1 MESISSFH
9 NFTSPANTKCSKGSY
24 NKTPLSRRYGIHSY
38 SWFCC
43 CILSLLALSS
53 QLRFRPLCHHHHD
66 LPVTIDS
73 VGLPNAKSV
82 SDICG
87 VPTSTGSVVACATS
101 FVTPLKPP
109 PCWKLPR
116 ITGSNFAWSWLRTS
130 KWSVEICLDWHWI
143 RNITNINRKSARG
156 YNIRRIRERVRM
168 LSYLDI
174 PIFSLYATYAAQSSH
189 SHFFTYGTLGEP
201 CQMLGLW
208 KPH

>member
-87 VPTSTGSVVACATS
+87 HLWCPNIHCFCCSMRDFFCDT
-101 FVTPLKPP
+101 FKPP

-116 ITGSNFAWSWLRTS
+116 ITGNNFAWSWLRTS
-130 KWSVEICLDWHWI
+130 NEAL
-143 RNITNINRKSARG
+143 RFA
-156 YNIRRIRERVRM
+156 
-168 LSYLDI
+168 
-174 PIFSLYATYAAQSSH
+174 
-189 SHFFTYGTLGEP
+189 
-201 CQMLGLW
+201 
-208 KPH
+208 